1 MAITKRTE
9 NDKIE
14 VVNKWNIQVRT
25 ATIIEEDGVE
35 LSRSFSRH
43 VVMPFVSDFKKDDD
57 GVQVLTG
64 GKRTYTHTATDISG
78 EDADVQAIANAAWTD
93 ATKNAAKAS
102 FEALNPAE

>member
-25 ATIIEEDGVE
+25 ATVIEEDGVE
-35 LSRSFSRH
+35 LSRSYHRH
-43 VVMPFVSDFKKDDD
+43 VLQPWVSSYDADTKKW
-57 GVQVLTG
+57 
-64 GKRTYTHTATDISG
+64 THTATDISK

-93 ATKNAAKAS
+93 ANKTAAKTAA
-102 FEALNPAE
+102 EANVPA